1 MTIEEIASEL
11 HKRNP
16 EFAEQLANDIFSY
29 RDEDLEIKE
38 EVSGGAKAIVSVIL
52 DNCKEYVK

>member
-11 HKRNP
+11 YRKNP
-16 EFAEQLANDIFSY
+16 EFAEQLANDIFSF

-38 EVSGGAKAIVSVIL
+38 EVSGGVSAIVSVML
-52 DNCKEYVK
+52 NNCKEYVK